1 MAMKIIASR
10 NEGMKDGKNYLR
22 AELIADSASDLSV
35 EGMSNYHFTFGSIA
49 YAIAEKSFYVLNSS
63 GTWVSSSED
72 DTSASTL
79 STTSLN
85 RSVSLTSNKPVTLSP
100 NVSESDTSDSEGIAD
115 DVKESEGTG
124 EIMEEIP
131 KTETL
136 ESKEVTEDAEPLR
149 NSESE

>member
-22 AELIADSASDLSV
+22 AELIADSASELSI

-49 YAIAEKSFYVLNSS
+49 YCIAEKSFYVLNSS

-72 DTSASTL
+72 SASTL

-85 RSVSLTSNKPVTLSP
+85 RPSGLMSTKPVTLSP
-100 NVSESDTSDSEGIAD
+100 DVLESDTSDSEGITDNDTD
-115 DVKESEGTG
+115 DV
-124 EIMEEIP
+124 EE
-131 KTETL
+131 ED
-136 ESKEVTEDAEPLR
+136 EVTEDVEPLR

>member
-10 NEGMKDGKNYLR
+10 NEGMKDSKNYLR
-22 AELIADSASDLSV
+22 AEIIADSASDLSI

-49 YAIAEKSFYVLNSS
+49 YCIAEKSFYVLNSS

-72 DTSASTL
+72 SASTL

-85 RSVSLTSNKPVTLSP
+85 RPVSLTSMKPVTLSP
-100 NVSESDTSDSEGIAD
+100 DITESDASDSEGITD
-115 DVKESEGTG
+115 DEKESDGTG

-131 KTETL
+131 ETETL
-136 ESKEVTEDAEPLR
+136 ESKEVTEDVKPLR
-149 NSESE
+149 NTESE

>member
-10 NEGMKDGKNYLR
+10 SEGLKNGKNYMR
-22 AELIADSASDLSV
+22 VELIVDSASELSI

-49 YAIAEKSFYVLNSS
+49 YCIAEKSFYVLNSS

-72 DTSASTL
+72 SASTL

-85 RSVSLTSNKPVTLSP
+85 RPVSLTSNKSITLSP
-100 NVSESDTSDSEGIAD
+100 DVSESDTSNSEGIAD

-131 KTETL
+131 ETETL
-136 ESKEVTEDAEPLR
+136 ESEEVTEDAEPLR
-149 NSESE
+149 NTESE